1 MGSSL
6 CAPRQPDNNN
16 NNKSRIITSSSC
28 LSNEQSNPFETSF
41 SKKERSCLRTTF
53 QRLSDP
59 KEIIGQIFVD
69 IVNDVCPEFKRI
81 FGVERAPKAA
91 MLKMPKLGGHASR
104 MADFIEQMT
113 LMIGFTEN
121 LAGAWQLVRK
131 TGRLHAKVPFLEQNQ
146 NQLERNY
153 IAIVNEYFSDQFIP
167 YLSGEKVEII
177 ENKNDAAKSEAD
189 RRKSRIQQ
197 NYSQQFICDVWRRF
211 FSVCTSQMNEA
222 FELERQKCLN
232 ADNQKTLAP
241 HQHIE
246 EAERK
251 KRINAERANELE
263 ASLPQIQKQKEEE
276 LFEDPF

>member
-6 CAPRQPDNNN
+6 CAPRQPNNQ
-16 NNKSRIITSSSC
+16 NKTKIITSSSC

-41 SKKERSCLRTTF
+41 SKKERICLRTTF

-59 KEIIGQIFVD
+59 REIIGKIFVD
-69 IVNDVCPEFKRI
+69 IVNDICPEFKKI
-81 FGVERAPKAA
+81 FGVERAPKVA

-146 NQLERNY
+146 NQLEHNY
-153 IAIVNEYFSDQFIP
+153 IAIVNDHFSEQFIP
-167 YLSGEKVEII
+167 YLSGEKVEPII
-177 ENKNDAAKSEAD
+177 EGKNDANKIEAD

-197 NYSQQFICDVWRRF
+197 NYSQHFICDVWKRF

-241 HQHIE
+241 HQAVE
-246 EAERK
+246 EAERR

-263 ASLPQIQKQKEEE
+263 ASLPQIQKQKQEE